1 MNTRPRDP
9 ERSWPACFGDEK
21 ILPIFPTITNMT
33 DLMIHTHYRIPKS
46 LPTVPNLNTR
56 PH

>member
-21 ILPIFPTITNMT
+21 ILPIFPTVTNMT